1 MKKIIRTFLFAALV
15 FTATGCLDILEEITF
30 NKDGSGT
37 YVTAY
42 DITELVDTYD
52 MLDTTGKGRKD
63 LERTLDSTF
72 EVLKKKTARINGV
85 SAVSIDKSKKNVT
98 KLRLNFT
105 NITVLN
111 KVLNQDKKLASEMNL
126 YSQSKGRLSRKASG
140 VSSWLGGNSEEDDDE
155 MMSSV
160 LSEMKYR
167 IVYHLPKRVKKM
179 TNEDATLSNDK
190 KTVTLEVSHKEVKEN
205 TKTLANEIKF

>member
-1 MKKIIRTFLFAALV
+1 MKKIIRSFLFAALV

-167 IVYHLPKRVKKM
+167 IIYHLPKRVKKM

-205 TKTLANEIKF
+205 TKTLANEIKY

>member
-1 MKKIIRTFLFAALV
+1 MKKIIRSFLFAALV

>member
-1 MKKIIRTFLFAALV
+1 MKKIIRSFLFAALV

-72 EVLKKKTARINGV
+72 EALKKKTARINGV

>member
-42 DITELVDTYD
+42 DISELVDTYD

-167 IVYHLPKRVKKM
+167 IIYHLPKRVKKM

>member
-1 MKKIIRTFLFAALV
+1 MKKIIRTFLFAAIV
-15 FTATGCLDILEEITF
+15 FTVTGCLDILEEITF

-52 MLDTTGKGRKD
+52 MLDETGKGRKD

-72 EVLKKKTARINGV
+72 EDLKKKTARINGV
-85 SAVSIDKSKKNVT
+85 SAVSIDKSKKNIT

-155 MMSSV
+155 MMSSL

-167 IVYHLPKRVKKM
+167 IIYHLPNRVKKM